1 MTEVWAFGAPPSYT
15 SAAMAPTQPQVR
27 RRRRARRG
35 TTARPV
41 NTRLYR
47 AAFLVAVVPLLLAAF
62 TLTRPTGLAAP
73 QLPPSFDTSDA
84 VALTHQLVAEYP
96 NRTPG
101 SSGAVGAASWFAD
114 QLRPY
119 GLESQTDIWTQNTL
133 GLGRV
138 TLRNLTAVVPGQSPL
153 AIVIMAH
160 RDDTG
165 AGPGANDNASGTAAL
180 IELAREYAQPASDA
194 TQPVQAAHT
203 LVFLSTDA
211 GAWGSLGAVRF
222 LRHTAYR
229 GKIVAVINLDALAGS
244 GPARIAI
251 AGDRPRSPA
260 LSLVATAERRIAEQT
275 GHEPDRTGL
284 LGQLVDL
291 AFPFTPYEQGPFVA
305 RQIPAITLTS
315 GNNRP
320 PAAFGDDAASLNRVR
335 FEALG
340 KSAQQ
345 LLASLDAGLELAQG
359 TSSYVLIGQR
369 ALRGWALE
377 LLLVSLTFPFFVG
390 VVDLFAFCRRRR
402 IRLSPAATALRSR
415 LAVWGFVGVVFTCFL
430 GLGLW
435 PHGDAEPP
443 RLAGTVIGSWPT
455 VTLMAFGVLAVLG
468 WIVGRDRIVPRR
480 PVHPDEHLAGH
491 AVALLGLAV
500 LALLV
505 IATNPFALIF
515 VLPALHL
522 WLWLPQWS
530 DRHVAVRLLV
540 LAGGLVGPALVPIS
554 LGMRFG
560 LGFDAFWYLVVL
572 VAVGYVSFVPVV
584 IALAGGAITGQLGAI
599 AIGRYAPYPE
609 RGERRRLGPIRRT
622 IRFAVLLRRDRQR
635 RSFS

>member
-1 MTEVWAFGAPPSYT
+1 
-15 SAAMAPTQPQVR
+15 MAPTQPQVR

-47 AAFLVAVVPLLLAAF
+47 AAFLIAVFPLLLAAF

-73 QLPPSFDTSDA
+73 QLPPSFDSEDA
-84 VALTHQLVAEYP
+84 VALTRQLVAEYP

-101 SSGAVGAASWFAD
+101 STGAVGAAGWFAD

-119 GLESQTDIWTQNTL
+119 GLESQTDIWTQNVL

-203 LVFLSTDA
+203 LVFLSTDG

-222 LRHTAYR
+222 LHHTAYR

-244 GPARIAI
+244 GAARIAI
-251 AGDRPRSPA
+251 GGDRPRSPA
-260 LSLVATAERRIAEQT
+260 LALVATAERRIAEQT
-275 GHEPDRTGL
+275 GHLPDHTGI

-305 RQIPAITLTS
+305 RQVPAVTLTS
-315 GNNRP
+315 ASNRP
-320 PAAFGDDAASLNRVR
+320 PEAFGDDAASLNRDR
-335 FEALG
+335 FAALG

-359 TSSYVLIGQR
+359 TSSYVLVGQR

-390 VVDLFAFCRRRR
+390 VVDLYAFCRRRR
-402 IRLSPAATALRSR
+402 IRLSPAALALRSR
-415 LAVWGFVGVVFTCFL
+415 VAIWGFAGVVFTCFL

-435 PHGDAEPP
+435 PQGSAEPP
-443 RLAGTVIGSWPT
+443 SLTGSIPGSWPAVT
-455 VTLMAFGVLAVLG
+455 VTAFVALSVIG
-468 WIVGRDRIVPRR
+468 WIVGRDRITPRR
-480 PVHPDEHLAGH
+480 PIHPDEQLAGQ
-491 AVALLGLAV
+491 AVALLALAI

-522 WLWLPQWS
+522 WLWLPQWG
-530 DRHVAVRLLV
+530 DRPAVVRLLV
-540 LAGGLVGPALVPIS
+540 LAGGLLGPALVPIS
-554 LGMRFG
+554 LGVRFG
-560 LGFDAFWYLVVL
+560 LGLDAFWYLDVL
-572 VAVGYVSFVPVV
+572 VSVGYVSFVPVI
-584 IALAGGAITGQLGAI
+584 IALFGGAITGQLGAV

-609 RGERRRLGPIRRT
+609 RSERRRLGPVRRA
-622 IRFAVLLRRDRQR
+622 IRFAVLVRRDRRR
-635 RSFS
+635 RSY

>member
-1 MTEVWAFGAPPSYT
+1 
-15 SAAMAPTQPQVR
+15 MAPTQPSPR

-47 AAFLVAVVPLLLAAF
+47 AAFRLAVIPVLVAAF
-62 TLTRPTGLAAP
+62 TLTRPASLPAP
-73 QLPPSFDTSDA
+73 QLPPSFDS
-84 VALTHQLVAEYP
+84 VAAATLAKQLAADYP
-96 NRTPG
+96 HRTPG
-101 SSGAVGAASWFAD
+101 SVGAAGAAGWFAD

-119 GLESQTDIWTQNTL
+119 GLETQSDIWDQRVL
-133 GLGRV
+133 GLGHV

-194 TQPVQAAHT
+194 TLPVQAAHT

-211 GAWGSLGAVRF
+211 GAWGGVGAERF
-222 LRHTAYR
+222 LKHTAYR
-229 GKIVAVINLDALAGS
+229 GRIVAVINLDAIAGS
-244 GPARIAI
+244 GAPRVAL

-260 LSLVATAERRIAEQT
+260 LTLVATAERRIAEQA
-275 GHEPDRTGL
+275 GHEPQHTGV
-284 LGQLVDL
+284 LGQLIDL

-315 GNNRP
+315 AGNHP
-320 PAAFGDDAASLNRVR
+320 PAAFGDSATHLSRDR
-335 FEALG
+335 FTILG

-345 LLASLDAGLELAQG
+345 LLASLDAGLELTQG
-359 TSSYVLIGQR
+359 TSSYILVGQR
-369 ALRGWALE
+369 ILRGWAVE
-377 LLLVSLTFPFFVG
+377 LLLISLTFPFFVG

-402 IRLSPAATALRSR
+402 IRLGPAALALRSR
-415 LAVWGFVGVVFTCFL
+415 LGSWGFVGVVFTCFFAL
-430 GLGLW
+430 GAF
-435 PHGDAEPP
+435 PHGNGRPP
-443 RLAGTVIGSWPT
+443 GLDSAVASHWPAVTVVLFVVFALAGWV
-455 VTLMAFGVLAVLG
+455 VA
-468 WIVGRDRIVPRR
+468 RDRLVPRR
-480 PVHPDEHLAGH
+480 PATPDERLAGMC
-491 AVALLGLAV
+491 VALLALAV

-530 DRHVAVRLLV
+530 DRPAVFRIAI
-540 LAGGLVGPALVPIS
+540 LAGGLIGPALVPIS
-554 LGMRFG
+554 LGVRFG
-560 LGFDAFWYLVVL
+560 LGVDAFWYLTVL
-572 VAVGYVSFVPVV
+572 VSVGYVSFVPAA
-584 IALAGGAITGQLGAI
+584 IALAGGALTSQLGAL
-599 AIGRYAPYPE
+599 AVGRYAPYPE
-609 RGERRRLGPIRRT
+609 RGERRRLGPIRRS
-622 IRFAVLLRRDRQR
+622 IRFVVMSR
-635 RSFS
+635 RSRHRAR